1 MMNPFIPVFRRL
13 SSLPHYRVFSGF
25 PTQDDIT
32 VSHEDVVM
40 SMCHGERIAHNQDYD
55 LYKYRDRLTV
65 DFTLKGCQH

>member
-1 MMNPFIPVFRRL
+1 
-13 SSLPHYRVFSGF
+13 
-25 PTQDDIT
+25 
-32 VSHEDVVM
+32 M